1 MCLSSVLLPQIPAM
15 SSLSALFSVLCEHPY
30 VSAILDINGCIS
42 FLELVRLI
50 KPDLEL
56 HLRPGDIGPMERLTL
71 AAHGF
76 LVDCLGL
83 KSEDMKLIWYTLRD
97 VAWGQEPLSHEE
109 RDSLGRRYIQ
119 KFLDHGHHQGI
130 CMYSTI
136 WNTEV
141 SDFPLTN
148 LITP

>member
-1 MCLSSVLLPQIPAM
+1 MLLPQIPAM
-15 SSLSALFSVLCEHPY
+15 SSLSALFSVLREHPY

-97 VAWGQEPLSHEE
+97 VAWDKSHLAMRKETLLGGVIFRNSWTMDTTRE
-109 RDSLGRRYIQ
+109 SVCILLFGTLKFRISPSLI
-119 KFLDHGHHQGI
+119 
-130 CMYSTI
+130 
-136 WNTEV
+136 
-141 SDFPLTN
+141 
-148 LITP
+148 